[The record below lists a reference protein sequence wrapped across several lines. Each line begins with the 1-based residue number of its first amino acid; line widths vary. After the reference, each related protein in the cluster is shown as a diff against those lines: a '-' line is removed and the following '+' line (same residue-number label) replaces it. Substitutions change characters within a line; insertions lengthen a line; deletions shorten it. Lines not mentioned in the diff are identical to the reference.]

1 MRIEPSLVRI
11 RAVVT
16 VAAINLS
23 VVASV
28 ISRTVVV
35 PYMKLRFTLGNFFK
49 YKTLSDTVS
58 IADVEPYF
66 AEDYVVLGYVSVPF
80 FISFGKN
87 VTDPVYTSDSKTLR
101 ATKSP
106 ADSVAAFDVISLALL
121 GRLFIVDPVSAS
133 DTGSLQM
140 QDYCGID
147 YFAEDYL
154 GSSRTFS

>member
-11 RAVVT
+11 RAVIT
-16 VAAINLS
+16 AAAINLS

-28 ISRTVVV
+28 MSRTVVV

-49 YKTLSDTVS
+49 YSTFTDSVS
-58 IADVEPYF
+58 IGDVEPYF
-66 AEDYVVLGYVSVPF
+66 AEDYVEPGYVSVPF
-80 FISFGKN
+80 SISFGKN
-87 VTDPVYTSDSKTLR
+87 VTDPVYVSDAKTFTV
-101 ATKSP
+101 TKAVS
-106 ADSVAAFDVISLALL
+106 DSVAAFDVISLALS